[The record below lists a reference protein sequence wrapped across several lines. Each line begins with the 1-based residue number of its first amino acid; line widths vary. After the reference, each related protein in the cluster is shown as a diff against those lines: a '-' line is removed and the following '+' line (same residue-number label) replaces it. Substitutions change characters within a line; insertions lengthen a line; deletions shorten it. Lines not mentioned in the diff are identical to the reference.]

1 MQAEGN
7 ATQDELKAQLALAH
21 ALGSGQAQ
29 VQVPSVSLANRVS
42 ASAQS
47 QTQSQRLGQEVHAQ
61 AKHVHQR
68 AATPQTGNATVD
80 GDAERVVTSQM
91 GIATVDGDADFDKVP
106 EMAKEVATLPVGG
119 TSKPTPGKQI
129 PDFGAPHQAPY
140 SNQQTAAAAAFAH
153 NSQRVHA
160 GQAYAVHTMVPDS
173 SSPSSC
179 SELSEAEVGVV
190 HHSEYGPPTSAI

>member
-47 QTQSQRLGQEVHAQ
+47 QTQSQQLGQEVHAQ

-68 AATPQTGNATVD
+68 AATPQTG
-80 GDAERVVTSQM
+80 
-91 GIATVDGDADFDKVP
+91 IATVDGDADFNKVP
-106 EMAKEVATLPVGG
+106 EMAEEVATLPVLG
-119 TSKPTPGKQI
+119 TSNPTPGRQI
-129 PDFGAPHQAPY
+129 PDFWAPHQAPY